1 MKKLLAV
8 ALGLTAFVAF
18 AFQSPNQK
26 ASTSTIQEDLP
37 LVISLD
43 GIEDGQ
49 EMKTNTTEF
58 LAETE

>member
-8 ALGLTAFVAF
+8 ALGLGAFVAF
-18 AFQSPNQK
+18 AFQSPHKKVPKSPLQD
-26 ASTSTIQEDLP
+26 ELP
-37 LVISLD
+37 LVITLE

-49 EMKTNTTEF
+49 NQKANTTEF

>member
-8 ALGLTAFVAF
+8 ALGLGAFVAF
-18 AFQSPNQK
+18 AFQSPDKK
-26 ASTSTIQEDLP
+26 APKSPLQDELP
-37 LVISLD
+37 LVITLE

-49 EMKTNTTEF
+49 KQKVNTTEF